1 MATSKKTRADHESG
15 PDAVSASQQAAAELL
30 LKRGSVD
37 APMAGAGY
45 AVPWD
50 TVRTKEELL
59 ASLPPLSAT
68 GLPGNDDA
76 PSESLTHH
84 NPAPASDRRG
94 AFVEQGNAGRS
105 RVNRSGHKP

>member
-1 MATSKKTRADHESG
+1 MATPKPQANITSSPDTSNARPLTDSELLFKRGQGARVSI
-15 PDAVSASQQAAAELL
+15 PDA
-30 LKRGSVD
+30 GH
-37 APMAGAGY
+37 

-50 TVRTKEELL
+50 TFRTNAELL
-59 ASLPPLSAT
+59 AALPPLPASGPA
-68 GLPGNDDA
+68 GDDA
-76 PSESLTHH
+76 AESMAH